1 MGKQFRDIPCPN
13 QGKKEQGLGVAEESR
28 LKSNEILETGLDEL
42 INELSVFAEKG
53 GTIKSSRSL
62 NCITLDL
69 LVNLWYNY
77 I

>member
-1 MGKQFRDIPCPN
+1 MSKTFKDIPCVN
-13 QGKKEQGLGVAEESR
+13 RGRKEQGLGVAEESR

-42 INELSVFAEKG
+42 RKE
-53 GTIKSSRSL
+53 GTIKSSVSL
-62 NCITLDL
+62 NCVTLDL

>member
-1 MGKQFRDIPCPN
+1 MSKTFKDIPCPN

-53 GTIKSSRSL
+53 G
-62 NCITLDL
+62 DD
-69 LVNLWYNY
+69 
-77 I
+77 

>member
-1 MGKQFRDIPCPN
+1 MSKTFKDIPCVN
-13 QGKKEQGLGVAEESR
+13 RGRKEQGLGVAEESR
-28 LKSNEILETGLDEL
+28 LKSNEILEIGLDEL

-53 GTIKSSRSL
+53 GTIKSSMSL
-62 NCITLDL
+62 KCITLDL